1 MNLASIV
8 LFHSKHCASIENTGM
23 TPSGPIRPVGETDH
37 E

>member
-23 TPSGPIRPVGETDH
+23 TPGAIRPVGETDH